1 MKKRLLATLLVSAM
15 ALTLAAC
22 GGNPSTPPAGG
33 NSSSGSPTPAP
44 RGPRGGGRLARG
56 L

>member
-22 GGNPSTPPAGG
+22 GGKPSTPPAGG
-33 NSSSGSPTPAP
+33 NGSSGSPTPAP
-44 RGPRGGGRLARG
+44 SGDKIAINVIAA
-56 L
+56 